1 MFPWRARASL
11 AFLFFLSELALV
23 VIQVLTKGISD
34 GQVQQLREVKDSL
47 FCDASVVDYPTPRDA
62 PDDESD
68 AAATHRIFLG

>member
-1 MFPWRARASL
+1 MFPWRARASPV
-11 AFLFFLSELALV
+11 FLFLSELALV

-34 GQVQQLREVKDSL
+34 GQVQQLRGVKDSL
-47 FCDASVVDYPTPRDA
+47 FCDASVVDHPAPRDA